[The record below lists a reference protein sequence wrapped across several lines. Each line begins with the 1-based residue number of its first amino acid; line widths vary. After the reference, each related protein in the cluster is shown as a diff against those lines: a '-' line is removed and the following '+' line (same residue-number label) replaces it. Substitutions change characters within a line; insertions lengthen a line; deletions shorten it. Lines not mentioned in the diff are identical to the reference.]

1 MTVTLSE
8 SDAFPATIEA
18 VADTEQASSANLRL
32 DSEGLA
38 NRTRWLLNRAL
49 HKDIWLPPKPLDVS
63 DWADQYGLLTAAGTG
78 KQCMFMIPH
87 IPGATIVAANV
98 YVRGNTGHAGVP
110 AFQGDAELYYRDPEA
125 TDQTPQYID
134 GVSDDASSVAEFEA
148 THILGGVSSGF
159 TFSGLSIPMVASR
172 LHMIVVTSESGL
184 YAISGYMVTG
194 AKITLA
200 VS

>member
-49 HKDIWLPPKPLDVS
+49 YKDIWIPAKQVDVNE
-63 DWADQYGLLTAAGTG
+63 WMDQYGLLTAIGVG
-78 KQCMFMIPH
+78 RQCVVTIPH
-87 IPGATIVAANV
+87 IPGATIVAAKV
-98 YVRGNTGHAGVP
+98 YVRGASGHDDVP
-110 AFQGDAELYYRDPEA
+110 EFPGDAEIYYRDPTA
-125 TDQTPQYID
+125 TSQSLEYSGGT
-134 GVSDDASSVAEFEA
+134 SDDAASVAEFEA

-159 TFSGLSIPMVASR
+159 TFSGLAIPMVANR
-172 LHMIVVTSESGL
+172 VHMIVVTGESGTDSL
-184 YAISGYMVTG
+184 SGYMVTG
-194 AKITLA
+194 TKITLA